1 MAEEATQ
8 TEQKTVV
15 INGEEH
21 NVADLSREQIGLLN
35 QVVDLDGKIGQMSF
49 NLAQAQAAKGFFMA
63 QLNASLE
70 QADPEEDGSDSGETR
85 DVVTVV
91 KGETIVNPDYA
102 AWKAAWDA
110 VDADLN

>member
-1 MAEEATQ
+1 MAKNKETE

-21 NVADLSREQIGLLN
+21 NVADLSPEQIGLLN

-70 QADPEEDGSDSGETR
+70 QADPEVEAASG
-85 DVVTVV
+85 
-91 KGETIVNPDYA
+91 GE
-102 AWKAAWDA
+102 
-110 VDADLN
+110 

>member
-49 NLAQAQAAKGFFMA
+49 NLAQAQAAKEFFMA
-63 QLNASLE
+63 QLTASFE
-70 QADPEEDGSDSGETR
+70 AEAEPEIKAVSG
-85 DVVTVV
+85 
-91 KGETIVNPDYA
+91 GE
-102 AWKAAWDA
+102 
-110 VDADLN
+110 

>member
-21 NVADLSREQIGLLN
+21 NVADLSPEQIGLLN

-49 NLAQAQAAKGFFMA
+49 NLAQAQAAKRFFMA
-63 QLNASLE
+63 QLDVSLE
-70 QADPEEDGSDSGETR
+70 QADPEVEAVSG
-85 DVVTVV
+85 
-91 KGETIVNPDYA
+91 GE
-102 AWKAAWDA
+102 
-110 VDADLN
+110 

>member
-1 MAEEATQ
+1 MADTATQ

-63 QLNASLE
+63 QLTASLE
-70 QADPEEDGSDSGETR
+70 AEVEPEIKAVSG
-85 DVVTVV
+85 
-91 KGETIVNPDYA
+91 GE
-102 AWKAAWDA
+102 
-110 VDADLN
+110 

>member
-1 MAEEATQ
+1 MADTATQ

-21 NVADLSREQIGLLN
+21 NVADLSSEQLGLLN

-49 NLAQAQAAKGFFMA
+49 SLAQSQAAKGFFMA

-70 QADPEEDGSDSGETR
+70 QADPEVEAVSG
-85 DVVTVV
+85 
-91 KGETIVNPDYA
+91 GE
-102 AWKAAWDA
+102 
-110 VDADLN
+110 

>member
-1 MAEEATQ
+1 MAKKETE

-21 NVADLSREQIGLLN
+21 NVADLSPEQIGLLN

-70 QADPEEDGSDSGETR
+70 EQANPEVKAVSG
-85 DVVTVV
+85 
-91 KGETIVNPDYA
+91 GE
-102 AWKAAWDA
+102 
-110 VDADLN
+110 

>member
-1 MAEEATQ
+1 MAKKETE

-21 NVADLSREQIGLLN
+21 NVADLSPEQIGLLN

-49 NLAQAQAAKGFFMA
+49 SLAQYQAAKGFFMA

-70 QADPEEDGSDSGETR
+70 QADPEVEAASG
-85 DVVTVV
+85 
-91 KGETIVNPDYA
+91 GE
-102 AWKAAWDA
+102 
-110 VDADLN
+110 

>member
-1 MAEEATQ
+1 MADTATQ

-21 NVADLSREQIGLLN
+21 NVADLSPEQIGLLN

-49 NLAQAQAAKGFFMA
+49 SLAQSQAAKGFFMA

-70 QADPEEDGSDSGETR
+70 AQADPEVEAVSG
-85 DVVTVV
+85 
-91 KGETIVNPDYA
+91 GE
-102 AWKAAWDA
+102 
-110 VDADLN
+110 

>member
-1 MAEEATQ
+1 MAETATQ

-21 NVADLSREQIGLLN
+21 NVADLSPEQIGLLN

-49 NLAQAQAAKGFFMA
+49 NLAQAQAAKGFFMT

-70 QADPEEDGSDSGETR
+70 QADPEVEAVSG
-85 DVVTVV
+85 
-91 KGETIVNPDYA
+91 GE
-102 AWKAAWDA
+102 
-110 VDADLN
+110 